1 MAVFGWFGTSA
12 LLAGLFRL
20 GWGDHSFRAFLKD
33 KYVPAAL
40 RFDDP
45 GSYVLLLLVISF
57 AVLMGMAL
65 EIPRYVW
72 RGLRSWWAGV
82 TSGLALFTF
91 GFTLGVLVLS
101 APTAVKLWTIAKYV
115 GLFFLLS
122 FCLFIKARIS
132 AERVI
137 PEEKLLVRLIGGAK
151 QGRKCLNPMSQSK
164 HGKKMHSAARRSS
177 TVFA

>member
-45 GSYVLLLLVISF
+45 GSYVLFLLVISF

-91 GFTLGVLVLS
+91 GFTLGS
-101 APTAVKLWTIAKYV
+101 S
-115 GLFFLLS
+115 FFRHQPQS
-122 FCLFIKARIS
+122 S
-132 AERVI
+132 SG
-137 PEEKLLVRLIGGAK
+137 P
-151 QGRKCLNPMSQSK
+151 SQS
-164 HGKKMHSAARRSS
+164 MSVCFSC
-177 TVFA
+177 